1 MKYSR
6 PLVVGLTGGMG
17 CGQTT
22 VAKLFEKWGARVLN
36 ADRVAKQV
44 VDEDEE
50 VKRELE
56 KAFGKKIFY
65 RNRRLNRKLLARIV
79 FEDEAKTR
87 RLNRIIHP
95 RMVSRII
102 EKIEQARE
110 TGRYPIIAIDAA
122 LLYELNLEHMF
133 DTMIVVSSKM
143 QNRIRRIQERDRLSE
158 REIIHR
164 IQRQLPIEDK
174 MRWADFVIENNGT
187 LQELERTA
195 RAVYNKLLGLQRRK
209 EREARAAVNY

>member
-22 VAKLFEKWGARVLN
+22 VAKFFEKWGARVVN
-36 ADRVAKQV
+36 ADLIAKQV

-56 KAFGKKIFY
+56 KAFGKRIFY
-65 RNRRLNRKLLARIV
+65 RNRKLNRKLLARIV
-79 FEDEAKTR
+79 FEDESKTR
-87 RLNRIIHP
+87 RLNRIVHP

-133 DTMIVVSSKM
+133 DAMIVVSSKM
-143 QNRIRRIQERDRLSE
+143 QNRIKRIQERDRLSE

-174 MRWADFVIENNGT
+174 MKWADFVIENNGT
-187 LQELERTA
+187 LQDLERRS
-195 RAVYNKLLGLQRRK
+195 RAVYHRLLNLQRKK
-209 EREARAAVNY
+209 ERQTRTAVNY